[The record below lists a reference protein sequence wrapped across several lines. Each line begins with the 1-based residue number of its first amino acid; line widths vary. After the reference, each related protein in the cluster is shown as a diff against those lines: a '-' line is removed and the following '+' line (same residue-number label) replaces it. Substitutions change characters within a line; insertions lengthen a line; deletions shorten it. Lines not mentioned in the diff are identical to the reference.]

1 MGAVT
6 TVAAVVGAT
15 AAVYGAYQAEEGR
28 KDAKEA
34 QEKQRKAQEKA
45 LAEQKEQQIKQ
56 EMEEDVAM
64 ANEMKDES
72 GGPSLKTAA
81 QTKRSTRMRRDTLTP
96 KGLSIPTGPAKSG
109 LNIGYART

>member
-1 MGAVT
+1 MGAAT
-6 TVAAVVGAT
+6 TAAVVTT
-15 AAVYGAYQAEEGR
+15 AAALYTAYTAEETR
-28 KDAKEA
+28 KEQKEA
-34 QEKQRKAQEKA
+34 AADQKAAQEKA
-45 LAEQKEQQIKQ
+45 VAEQKEQQIKQ

-72 GGPSLKTAA
+72 GGPSVKTAA

>member
-6 TVAAVVGAT
+6 TAAVIT
-15 AAVYGAYQAEEGR
+15 SAAALYGAHQAEESR
-28 KDAKEA
+28 KDAKQAAKEQKA
-34 QEKQRKAQEKA
+34 AQEKA
-45 LAEQKEQQIKQ
+45 LAEQKEQMIAQ
-56 EMEEDVAM
+56 EQEEDLAM
-64 ANEMKDES
+64 ANEMADEK

-81 QTKRSTRMRRDTLTP
+81 QTQRSTRVRRDTLTP

>member
-34 QEKQRKAQEKA
+34 AKEQKAAQQKA
-45 LAEQKEQQIKQ
+45 LAEQKEQMVKQ
-56 EMEEDVAM
+56 EQEEDLAM
-64 ANEMKDES
+64 ANEMADEK

-81 QTKRSTRMRRDTLTP
+81 QTQRSTRMRRDTLTP

>member
-6 TVAAVVGAT
+6 TAAIITSA

-34 QEKQRKAQEKA
+34 AKEQKAAQQKA
-45 LAEQKEQQIKQ
+45 LAEQKEQMVKQ

-64 ANEMKDES
+64 ANEMQDES

>member
-1 MGAVT
+1 MGAAT
-6 TVAAVVGAT
+6 YTAIT
-15 AAVYGAYQAEEGR
+15 AAAALYTAYTAEETR
-28 KDAKEA
+28 KETKQAAKEQKAA
-34 QEKQRKAQEKA
+34 QEKN
-45 LAEQKEQQIKQ
+45 LAEQKEQMIAQ
-56 EMEEDVAM
+56 EQEEDLAM